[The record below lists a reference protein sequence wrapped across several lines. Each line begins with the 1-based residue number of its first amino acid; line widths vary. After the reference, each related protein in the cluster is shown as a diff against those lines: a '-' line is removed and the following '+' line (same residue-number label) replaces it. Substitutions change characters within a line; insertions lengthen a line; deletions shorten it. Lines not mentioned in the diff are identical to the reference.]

1 MIYAEDITK
10 YDCTVP
16 ELEER
21 LMFWVAVA
29 GKNANT
35 QAHKLDAF
43 LELMRDGSRATRVMS
58 PFGLL
63 RRTLAV
69 DKTLVLHMRA
79 VGLGKYSLM
88 ERAYTM
94 LARSGWDLR
103 TVSVET
109 LQTVPGIGPKTARCF
124 VLHSRAGARV
134 AGLDRHVMRYLSAKG
149 YAKSDG
155 TPGNP
160 KEYARLEQCFLAECD
175 KYGMSPADFDLMLWK
190 IGAKR
195 PL

>member
-10 YDCTVP
+10 YNCTTA

-21 LMFWVAVA
+21 IMFWVAVA

-35 QAHKLDAF
+35 QAHKLDEF
-43 LELMRDGSRATRVMS
+43 LALMRDGVRRPYS
-58 PFGLL
+58 PFELI
-63 RRTLAV
+63 RRTLDV
-69 DKTLVLHMRA
+69 DKTLVLHMKA

-94 LARSGWDLR
+94 LARSKWDLR

-109 LQTVPGIGPKTARCF
+109 LETVPGIGPKTARCF
-124 VLHSRAGARV
+124 VLHSREGARV
-134 AGLDRHVMRYLSAKG
+134 AGLDRHVMRYLAAKG
-149 YAKSDG
+149 HCPDG
-155 TPGNP
+155 QLAPGSP
-160 KEYARLEQCFLAECD
+160 KEYARLEQAFLTECD
-175 KYGMSPADFDLMLWK
+175 TYGMTPADFDLMLWK